1 MDKAKAWAPDW
12 TETLEEGEALLWT
25 GRPEYG
31 RALLQI
37 VGHEPVWYASMIT
50 GVVAMW
56 ISLAFMPTE
65 GRFDKTDA
73 ITIYA
78 AVTAIFALWAAFMAS
93 QRQFVLSKLHYA
105 ITDRRAI
112 VCRRGR
118 DVRLRDGLYFV
129 SCPLDPGGV
138 YPILPGRPLSSIRVG
153 SSLSAETVQPFGAGL
168 AHPGW
173 PVLWG
178 RIIMPILFEN
188 VADAPALR
196 VRLLAAAAART
207 L

>member
-1 MDKAKAWAPDW
+1 MDEAKAWAPDW
-12 TETLEEGEALLWT
+12 TLALDEGESLLWT

-31 RALLQI
+31 RALLQM
-37 VGHEPVWYASMIT
+37 VGHEPVWYASIAT
-50 GVVAMW
+50 GIVAMW
-56 ISLAFMPTE
+56 IGLGVVPTE
-65 GRFDKTDA
+65 GPFGKSEA
-73 ITIYA
+73 ITLYA
-78 AVTAIFALWAAFMAS
+78 AVTAMFALGAAFMAS

-112 VCRRGR
+112 ICRRGR

-129 SCPLDPGGV
+129 FCPLDPGWP
-138 YPILPGRPLSSIRVG
+138 YPIFPGRPLSSIRVG
-153 SSLSAETVQPFGAGL
+153 SSLSEETAQPFGAGL

-178 RIIMPILFEN
+178 RINMPILFEN
-188 VADAPALR
+188 ITDAPALR
-196 VRLLAAAAART
+196 ERLLAAAAACH